1 MPAVPKPAEPC
12 ALRAR
17 SWTLSLVSP
26 HPPGVGSGQPP
37 EAQEHGPQAAASGQ
51 RTDRTG
57 GLGCGVRDLWLL
69 ASGTQHFSR
78 VLGEAS
84 AGFSPRGRPQISVAA
99 SRRFPSGVGGAAQP
113 RAGWSP
119 PHPRSSEKRGCLPL
133 PYTLSPE
140 GSLSSVCKFTTRYL
154 SCFSRSECG

>member
-1 MPAVPKPAEPC
+1 MPAVLKPAEPC

-17 SWTLSLVSP
+17 SWTLSPVSP

-57 GLGCGVRDLWLL
+57 CLGCGVRDLWLL

-78 VLGEAS
+78 LLGEAS

-113 RAGWSP
+113 RAGWFP
-119 PHPRSSEKRGCLPL
+119 PNPAHRKKGGAFRYP
-133 PYTLSPE
+133 TL
-140 GSLSSVCKFTTRYL
+140 
-154 SCFSRSECG
+154 